1 MANRSIGK
9 RPRRII
15 SLNVPKFKSESD
27 EAKWWYKNRDAVEDL
42 LAKHG
47 HRVGRNLEIE
57 VELKPAKL
65 ISIRLPEADI
75 ERTKKLAARKGLPY
89 QTYLRS
95 LLHEGLAREERK
107 SKVKTPSA

>member
-1 MANRSIGK
+1 VLFILYVVLARTPHRGPTTRTPTALRQQNNQLR
-9 RPRRII
+9 
-15 SLNVPKFKSESD
+15 FH
-27 EAKWWYKNRDAVEDL
+27 AVEDL
-42 LAKHG
+42 LVKHG
-47 HRVGRNLEIE
+47 GRVGRNLEIE